1 MFKQLVK
8 VVIDNK
14 ESIATG
20 VAIAGVVFTGIASAK
35 AGIKANDILG
45 NLDREKDGEVTTK
58 EKVKAIAPTALP
70 PFLIVA
76 ITIGL
81 ITFTYKTNL
90 KAQAG
95 LISALAVS
103 EGANKETIEKIVEKV
118 GPEKIKEAKREAAI
132 DKLKTSDSDIYDLGG
147 DTLFYDPFLD
157 RKFLSTENAIRAAAG
172 QIATEML
179 GLQSQTINDL
189 YSYIAEYGNGH
200 HKYKDLGV
208 GEVFG
213 WNCGFDDGPGVNLYD
228 ADTIDG
234 KAYRIFDYSKALL
247 ADAIL

>member
-1 MFKQLVK
+1 MFKQFVK

-20 VAIAGVVFTGIASAK
+20 VAIAGVMFTGIASAK
-35 AGIKANDILG
+35 AGVKANDILE
-45 NLDREKDGEVTTK
+45 NLDHETGGEATKK
-58 EKVKAIAPTALP
+58 EKAKAITPTVLP
-70 PFLIVA
+70 PFLIGA
-76 ITIGL
+76 TTIGL
-81 ITFTYKTNL
+81 IIFAYKANL

-118 GPEKIKEAKREAAI
+118 GPEKVKEAKKEAAI

-157 RKFLSTENAIRAAAG
+157 RKFLATENAVRAAAG

-179 GLQSQTINDL
+179 GLQSQSLNDL
-189 YSYIAEYGNGH
+189 YSYIADYGNGPH
-200 HKYKDLGV
+200 RYKESGV
-208 GEVFG
+208 GEMFG
-213 WNCGFDDGPGVNLYD
+213 WNCGFDDAPGINLYE
-228 ADTIDG
+228 AEIVDG
-234 KAYRIFDYSKALL
+234 KAYRVLDYTKALL
-247 ADAIL
+247 ADSTL